1 MRILQIGEVF
11 SHKAKLKEKDTNIF
25 IKFHQILMNSVHLI
39 MAAEKTGEDRCSLFK
54 KRNRNVF
61 NCC

>member
-39 MAAEKTGEDRCSLFK
+39 MAAEKTGEDRCSLF
-54 KRNRNVF
+54 
-61 NCC
+61 

>member
-25 IKFHQILMNSVHLI
+25 IKFHQILMSLKI
-39 MAAEKTGEDRCSLFK
+39 EQCMAAEKTGEDRCSLF
-54 KRNRNVF
+54 
-61 NCC
+61 

>member
-25 IKFHQILMNSVHLI
+25 IKFHQILMSL
-39 MAAEKTGEDRCSLFK
+39 KTEQCTRHYGSREDGRRQMF
-54 KRNRNVF
+54 F
-61 NCC
+61 I

>member
-25 IKFHQILMNSVHLI
+25 IKFHQILMSLKIEQCTPHY
-39 MAAEKTGEDRCSLFK
+39 GSREDGRRQMFFTLK
-54 KRNRNVF
+54 KK
-61 NCC
+61 